1 MRKTVLKVFLVSLF
15 IMVGLVGCSSCS
27 AVSEGES
34 PPSSVVIVDPEP
46 QPVVEPVIDPEPE
59 PVVEPEPAVVEPDPE
74 PEPAVVEPDPEP
86 EPEPAQPEPEPEP
99 VPEPEPQPEPV
110 PQPEPEPQPVA
121 PATPVSISA
130 TVKSMERHVGD
141 QLNASDFTVT
151 VTMSDGSTVK
161 NPNGWTAN
169 PMTLASESNVITIS
183 YSGLTT
189 TVTVPAVVVS
199 IGEPP
204 LPPEPQP
211 VVGPPARPTSESQV
225 FDWAVANYG
234 WSYKTYDFGNGPYYV
249 ISKGPYEAEV
259 LIFGPGDYDAYVN
272 TETGVVYSY
281 SGSDLTGFY
290 NFLMTH

>member
-1 MRKTVLKVFLVSLF
+1 MRKTVIQIVLVSLF
-15 IMVGLVGCSSCS
+15 LMVGLVGCSSCS
-27 AVSEGES
+27 AVTDSGT
-34 PPSSVVIVDPEP
+34 PPSGVVITDPEP
-46 QPVVEPVIDPEPE
+46 IAQQPVIEPVSDPEPE
-59 PVVEPEPAVVEPDPE
+59 PVVEPV
-74 PEPAVVEPDPEP
+74 VVEPDPEP
-86 EPEPAQPEPEPEP
+86 EPEPVVVEPEPEPVVPEPEPEP
-99 VPEPEPQPEPV
+99 VPEPEPQP
-110 PQPEPEPQPVA
+110 QPEPQPVV

-183 YSGLTT
+183 YNGLTT

-211 VVGPPARPTSESQV
+211 VVGPPARPTSDTQV
-225 FDWAVANYG
+225 YDWAVANYG
-234 WSYKTYDFGNGPYYV
+234 WSYCTFDYGYGPYQV
-249 ISKGPYEAEV
+249 IRKGNIQAELLV
-259 LIFGPGDYDAYVN
+259 FGPGDYDAWLFDWTYADGDDH
-272 TETGVVYSY
+272 TIYWY

-290 NFLMTH
+290 NYLMTH

>member
-1 MRKTVLKVFLVSLF
+1 MRKKKVLQIVLVSLF
-15 IMVGLVGCSSCS
+15 LMVGLVGCSSCS
-27 AVSEGES
+27 AVTDGES

-46 QPVVEPVIDPEPE
+46 QPVVEPVINPEPE

-74 PEPAVVEPDPEP
+74 PEPEPAVVEP
-86 EPEPAQPEPEPEP
+86 EPEPVPEPQPEPEPEP
-99 VPEPEPQPEPV
+99 VPEPEPQP
-110 PQPEPEPQPVA
+110 QPEPQPVV

-183 YSGLTT
+183 YNGLTT
-189 TVTVPAVVVS
+189 TVTVPAVAVS

-211 VVGPPARPTSESQV
+211 AVGPPVSPTSESQV
-225 FDWAVANYG
+225 YDWAVANYG
-234 WSYKTYDFGNGPYYV
+234 WSYYTFDLGNGPSC
-249 ISKGPYEAEV
+249 ILKKGPYKADV
-259 LIFGPGDYDAYVN
+259 IIFGPGDYDACVY

-281 SGSDLTGFY
+281 TGSDLTGFY

>member
-1 MRKTVLKVFLVSLF
+1 MRKTVLQIILVSLF
-15 IMVGLVGCSSCS
+15 IVVGLVGCSSCS

-46 QPVVEPVIDPEPE
+46 ISQPVVEPVSN
-59 PVVEPEPAVVEPDPE
+59 PE

-86 EPEPAQPEPEPEP
+86 EPEPVAPEPEPEP
-99 VPEPEPQPEPV
+99 VPEPEPE
-110 PQPEPEPQPVA
+110 PQPQPEPQPVV

-141 QLNASDFTVT
+141 ELNASDFTVT
-151 VTMSDGSTVK
+151 VTMSDGSAVK

-183 YSGLTT
+183 YNGLTT
-189 TVTVPAVVVS
+189 TVTVPAVMVS

-211 VVGPPARPTSESQV
+211 QPANTPPARPASETQV
-225 FDWAVANYG
+225 YDWAVSNYG
-234 WSYKTYDFGNGPYYV
+234 WSYYSYDFGDGPYYL
-249 ISKGPYEAEV
+249 IKKGGYEAELLV
-259 LIFGPGDYDAYVN
+259 WGPGNYDVYIYDVNNSVYVY
-272 TETGVVYSY
+272 EY
-281 SGSDLTGFY
+281 SGSDLTGMY
-290 NFLMTH
+290 NFITTH